1 MSAVLLT
8 ACGPNKIVADLPS
21 PDGKYH
27 VEVRLC
33 PQPGSLTWTEKT
45 QVSVLPGRHRKCQG
59 SLQAVAQFDS
69 YGPQDQLQ
77 VEWIATEVRAWHPQ
91 FNPEYGPQS
100 ANYKPD
106 NPIKLIF
113 AQALGGLHSVFL
125 WTLPSF
131 RDQAQV
137 LVGIRQ
143 EIEIG

>member
-1 MSAVLLT
+1 MKKCVPLALLSAVLLT

-45 QVSVLPGRHRKCQG
+45 QVSVLPKGATEKCQG

-77 VEWIATEVRAWHPQ
+77 VEWNSATEVRAWHPQ

-113 AQALGGLHSVFL
+113 K
-125 WTLPSF
+125 PKP
-131 RDQAQV
+131 
-137 LVGIRQ
+137 
-143 EIEIG
+143 